1 VSRPPCID
9 DSSLVYQVGRLYP
22 SSADEYVPRHTAVTP
37 MCFEA
42 AFATVAEAAECA
54 RGRVDVLA
62 GLIRDEPRLR
72 VRRLLVDWLD
82 AHFPVLAAADADP
95 AAPMT
100 QGLYPECVV
109 PRRRRLLEPWTEV
122 AYQSAL
128 PPHLTLSPAEKV
140 MRKARGSCSL
150 RYVTQ
155 QVRRAFGSSAPGTAD
170 LLKVAVV
177 VSELRYF
184 APDEGIGLDPAARY
198 AVWARTDRQHLA
210 AFNAQKRGAKELREM
225 LLQTAVGAASYSP
238 VARFLYTRESATF
251 FESVLLLQL
260 CQKVMSRGDQ
270 TVALPPEP
278 GFGVKLSEAAARDVL
293 PILTVPGGGHPSA
306 KRLNLALARCPE
318 LGRAARRQ
326 TSAISRVAVVAHNT
340 FEFARQQRHPPVW
353 VPVCPSACAWK
364 RTSRKRRRDAVAVV
378 GDAEATC
385 GACGH
390 NVVLLKVNGTLIRD
404 AAGVWTQ
411 LCSGCGAV
419 ITSAHLV
426 GVVGMCAQCRT
437 AL

>member
-1 VSRPPCID
+1 MRRAAAAAAARALDRGGVP
-9 DSSLVYQVGRLYP
+9 VGAAAAPHAVAGREGD
-22 SSADEYVPRHTAVTP
+22 AQGPRI
-37 MCFEA
+37 
-42 AFATVAEAAECA
+42 
-54 RGRVDVLA
+54 VLA
-62 GLIRDEPRLR
+62 PLRD
-72 VRRLLVDWLD
+72 
-82 AHFPVLAAADADP
+82 
-95 AAPMT
+95 
-100 QGLYPECVV
+100 
-109 PRRRRLLEPWTEV
+109 
-122 AYQSAL
+122 
-128 PPHLTLSPAEKV
+128 
-140 MRKARGSCSL
+140 
-150 RYVTQ
+150 Q

-270 TVALPPEP
+270 TAALPPEP

-318 LGRAARRQ
+318 LGRRPAAD
-326 TSAISRVAVVAHNT
+326 
-340 FEFARQQRHPPVW
+340 QRHQPGGGGPQHV
-353 VPVCPSACAWK
+353 
-364 RTSRKRRRDAVAVV
+364 
-378 GDAEATC
+378 
-385 GACGH
+385 
-390 NVVLLKVNGTLIRD
+390 
-404 AAGVWTQ
+404 
-411 LCSGCGAV
+411 
-419 ITSAHLV
+419 
-426 GVVGMCAQCRT
+426 
-437 AL
+437 